1 MPRNRALKAVR
12 RNRSF
17 EREQYDSGA
26 TAKAFRALQKLA
38 QDENPVRANATEL
51 VAKCAGF
58 SDCDERA
65 FSEALIKH
73 GKAPVSARINGG
85 IPLKRYVIS
94 KQEIDEICATY
105 YTAEPRCGFVVVA
118 CGC

>member
-1 MPRNRALKAVR
+1 MRIRGCLEIERSKLLGAIAVSR
-12 RNRSF
+12 G
-17 EREQYDSGA
+17 EQYDSGA
-26 TAKAFRALQKLA
+26 TAKAFRALQQLA

-73 GKAPVSARINGG
+73 GKTPVSARINGG

-105 YTAEPRCGFVVVA
+105 YTAEPGA
-118 CGC
+118 SSL